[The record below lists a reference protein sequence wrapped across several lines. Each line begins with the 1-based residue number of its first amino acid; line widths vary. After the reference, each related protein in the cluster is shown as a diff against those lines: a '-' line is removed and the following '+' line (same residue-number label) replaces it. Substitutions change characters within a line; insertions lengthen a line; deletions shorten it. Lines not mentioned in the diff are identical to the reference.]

1 MYTASLDAATMLSI
15 HLLQQRNQQMAIDS
29 SLQIHQ
35 YYLLEDT
42 SASLV
47 AQMAKHLPVN
57 ARDVG
62 LIPGLEIS
70 PGGGHG
76 NPLQYSRLENSM
88 DRAWW
93 ATVHGVPKN
102 QTRMSG

>member
-15 HLLQQRNQQMAIDS
+15 YLLQQRNQQMAIDS

-42 SASLV
+42 STSLV

-57 ARDVG
+57 AGDVG

-76 NPLQYSRLENSM
+76 NPLQYSCLENSM

-93 ATVHGVPKN
+93 ATVHGVAKN
-102 QTRMSG
+102 QRGMSG